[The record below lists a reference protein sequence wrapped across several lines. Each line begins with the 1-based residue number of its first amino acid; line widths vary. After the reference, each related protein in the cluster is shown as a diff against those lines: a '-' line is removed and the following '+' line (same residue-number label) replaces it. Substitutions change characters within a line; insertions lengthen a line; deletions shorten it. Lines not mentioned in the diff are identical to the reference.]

1 MLGRSTLGFS
11 TLWRWRELRA
21 GLAGAGDAALNPAAG
36 GTNLIAGPAILGGLE
51 GMGAKYL
58 PTVKDQKAYQR
69 YRRIENPLHKLN
81 RSAANQAATA
91 EKKAAKSAKK
101 K

>member
-1 MLGRSTLGFS
+1 
-11 TLWRWRELRA
+11 
-21 GLAGAGDAALNPAAG
+21 
-36 GTNLIAGPAILGGLE
+36 
-51 GMGAKYL
+51 MGAKYL

-69 YRRIENPLHKLN
+69 FRQIENPLHKLN